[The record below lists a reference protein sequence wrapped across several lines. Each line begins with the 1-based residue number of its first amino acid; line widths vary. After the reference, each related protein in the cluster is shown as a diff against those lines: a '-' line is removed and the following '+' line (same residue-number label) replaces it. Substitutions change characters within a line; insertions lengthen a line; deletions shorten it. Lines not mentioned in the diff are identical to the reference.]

1 MRAFDTSGH
10 GVTYMKQEET
20 QLIHETSLKILEE
33 IGVKLEHD
41 EVAARVIKAGAKA
54 GADAQVVTFPRGMV
68 EEYMKLAPG
77 EVKLDDR
84 QGTGA
89 TLSCDCESVFW
100 TNPGLNIREGK
111 EVREISSSDLAD
123 IARLC
128 DHLEG
133 VHGVMGMAMNDVTP
147 RHRDFTGVRVIAEN
161 TRKHIRA
168 LCFTPTGMEALL
180 EMKSVFPGN
189 WLSIGFTAHGP
200 LRWTNLALG
209 IFLKSA
215 GAGIP
220 ATINGEPMAGVS
232 GPVSLAGSAAVGNAE
247 ILSGIVINQVLEP
260 GRPVIHNLG
269 LAHAFDMKDAAA
281 ITGGPENA
289 MLAVIGA
296 EMGRFYNLP
305 SSSWVSTE
313 SVFDDSQASMEK
325 MFGIHTHTHNKVSL
339 IWGLGQLESEKTI
352 SLAQLV
358 LDDEMIA
365 YARHYNRGAA
375 VTPETVNYE
384 LIKEVGI
391 GGSYLETEDTL
402 FNYREHLWIPGILNR
417 KPREACPAPLE
428 EIAAEK
434 AREILAEDTEDKI
447 GADELAELKKIEEK
461 YAALIS

>member
-1 MRAFDTSGH
+1 
-10 GVTYMKQEET
+10 MKQEEK
-20 QLIHETSLKILEE
+20 QLLHETSLKILEQ

-41 EVAARVIKAGAKA
+41 EVAERVLQAGAKR
-54 GADAQVVTFPRGMV
+54 GSDAQAVTFPREMV
-68 EEYMKLAPG
+68 EEYIKMAPS
-77 EVKLDDR
+77 EVRLDDR
-84 QGTGA
+84 ADAGA
-89 TLSCDCESVFW
+89 TLSSDCESVFW
-100 TNPGLNIREGK
+100 TNPGLNIRERD
-111 EVREISSSDLAD
+111 EVREISSADLAD

-128 DHLEG
+128 DHLPG
-133 VHGVMGMAMNDVTP
+133 IGGVMGMAMADVTP
-147 RHRDFTGVRVIAEN
+147 RHRDFTGVRIIAEN

-180 EMKSVFPGN
+180 EMRQVFPGS

-209 IFLKSA
+209 VFLKSS

-220 ATINGEPMAGVS
+220 ATVNGEPMAGVS

-296 EMGRFYNLP
+296 EMGRFYNIP

-313 SVFDDSQASMEK
+313 SVFDDCQASLEK
-325 MFGIHTHTHNKVSL
+325 MFGIHTHTINKVSL
-339 IWGLGQLESEKTI
+339 IWGMGQLESEKTV

-375 VTPETVNYE
+375 VTEETINYD
-384 LIKEVGI
+384 LIQEVGI

-402 FNYREHLWIPGILNR
+402 FNYREHLWVPNILNR
-417 KPREACPAPLE
+417 KAREACPAPLE
-428 EIAAEK
+428 QVAHQQAMD
-434 AREILAEDTEDKI
+434 ILAEDEEEKI
-447 GADELAELKKIEEK
+447 GTDELAELKKIEEK
-461 YAALIS
+461 YAALIT

>member
-1 MRAFDTSGH
+1 
-10 GVTYMKQEET
+10 MKQKEA

-41 EVAARVIKAGAKA
+41 EVFERVINAGARA
-54 GADAQVVTFPRGMV
+54 GSDAQVVTFPREMV
-68 EEYMKLAPG
+68 EEHLKMAPS
-77 EVKLDDR
+77 EVALDDR

-100 TNPGLNIREGK
+100 TNPGLNIREGD
-111 EVREISSSDLAD
+111 EVREISRADLAD

-128 DHLEG
+128 DHLPG
-133 VHGVMGMAMNDVTP
+133 VHGVMGMAMADVTP

-168 LCFTPTGMEALL
+168 LCFTPQGMEALL
-180 EMKSVFPGN
+180 EMKQVFPGN

-220 ATINGEPMAGVS
+220 ATVNGEPMAGVS

-305 SSSWVSTE
+305 SSSWISTE
-313 SVFDDSQASMEK
+313 SVYDDCQASLEK
-325 MFGIHTHTHNKVSL
+325 MFGIHTHTINKVSL

-375 VTPETVNYE
+375 VTPETINYD
-384 LIKEVGI
+384 LIREVGI
-391 GGSYLETEDTL
+391 GGSYLESEDTL
-402 FNYREHLWIPGILNR
+402 FNYREHLWVPNILNR
-417 KPREACPAPLE
+417 KAREACDLPLE
-428 EIAAEK
+428 QVAHAK
-434 AREILAEDTEDKI
+434 ARGILDGDNEEKI
-447 GADELAELKKIEEK
+447 DAGELAELRKIEEK

>member
-1 MRAFDTSGH
+1 MGE
-10 GVTYMKQEET
+10 VQMKQEER
-20 QLIHETSLKILEE
+20 QLLHDSSIKILEE
-33 IGVKLEHD
+33 IGVRLEHD
-41 EVAARVIKAGAKA
+41 AVSERVIAAGAKA
-54 GADAQVVTFPRGMV
+54 GSDSQVVLFPPEMV
-68 EEYMKLAPG
+68 EEYLKLAPSQ
-77 EVKLDDR
+77 VNLDDR
-84 QGTGA
+84 RDSAA
-89 TLSCDCESVFW
+89 TLSCDAESVFW
-100 TNPGLNIREGK
+100 TNPGMNIREGQT
-111 EVREISSSDLAD
+111 VREMTSNDLGEV
-123 IARLC
+123 ARLS
-128 DHLEG
+128 DNLPG
-133 VHGVMGMAMNDVTP
+133 IHGIMGMAMNDVTP

-161 TRKHIRA
+161 TTKHIRA

-180 EMKSVFPGN
+180 EMKPIFPGN
-189 WLSIGFTAHGP
+189 WFSIGFTAHGP
-200 LRWTNLALG
+200 LRWTNLALS
-209 IFLKSA
+209 IFEKSA

-269 LAHAFDMKDAAA
+269 LAHAFDMKDAAV

-313 SVFDDSQASMEK
+313 SVFDDSQASLEK
-325 MFGIHTHTHNKVSL
+325 MFGIHTHTANRVSL
-339 IWGLGQLESEKTI
+339 IWGMGQLESEKTV

-365 YARHYNRGAA
+365 YARHYNRGATISEESIN
-375 VTPETVNYE
+375 VD

-402 FNYREHLWIPGILNR
+402 FNFRENLWIPGILNR

-428 EIAAEK
+428 EVAGEK
-434 AREILAEDTEDKI
+434 AREILAADTEEKI
-447 GADELAELKKIEEK
+447 SADQLAELKKIETS
-461 YAALIS
+461 YAKLIG

>member
-1 MRAFDTSGH
+1 
-10 GVTYMKQEET
+10 VKQEQK
-20 QLIHETSLKILEE
+20 QLIHETSIRILEE

-41 EVAARVIKAGAKA
+41 EVADRVIAAGAKA
-54 GADAQVVTFPRGMV
+54 GSDAQVVTFPREMV
-68 EEYMKLAPG
+68 DEYVKMAPS
-77 EVKLDDR
+77 EVRLDDR
-84 QGTGA
+84 QDTGA
-89 TLSCDCESVFW
+89 TLSCNCESVFW
-100 TNPGLNIREGK
+100 TNPGLNIREGDD
-111 EVREISSSDLAD
+111 VHEISSADLAE

-128 DHLEG
+128 DHLPA
-133 VHGVMGMAMNDVTP
+133 VHGVMGMAMADVTP
-147 RHRDFTGVRVIAEN
+147 RHRDFTGARIIAEN

-180 EMKSVFPGN
+180 EMKQVFPGN
-189 WLSIGFTAHGP
+189 WISIGFTAHGP

-269 LAHAFDMKDAAA
+269 LAHAFDMKDATA

-313 SVFDDSQASMEK
+313 SVYDDCQAGLEK
-325 MFGIHTHTHNKVSL
+325 MFGIHTHTVNKVSL

-358 LDDEMIA
+358 LDDEMVA

-375 VTPETVNYE
+375 VTPETVNYD

-391 GGSYLETEDTL
+391 GGSYLETDDTL
-402 FNYREHLWIPGILNR
+402 FNYREHLWVPGLLSR
-417 KPREACPAPLE
+417 KARETCSAPLE
-428 EIAAEK
+428 KVAQDR
-434 AREILAEDTEDKI
+434 AREILAEDQEEKI